1 MHPQA
6 VRLARPPSEPE
17 GLPNVTTRIAT
28 LAGCIAL
35 FILALTIVVPR
46 FADDRSADGEPA
58 ALAQALAT
66 ATSGHEHGASHAEH
80 AAQLDVA
87 GLLETDTQSLRFCA
101 SSSLQPYEGALQQ
114 IEDLGGGEAAT
125 RFARCLLETMLYHAP
140 ASSAAEL
147 DTHHGHFAGCFAA
160 LAEQRFPDPSQAADA
175 AAECVA
181 TDQQ

>member
-1 MHPQA
+1 M
-6 VRLARPPSEPE
+6 
-17 GLPNVTTRIAT
+17 RIAT

-35 FILALTIVVPR
+35 LILALTIVVPR
-46 FADDRSADGEPA
+46 YADDRSADDEPA
-58 ALAQALAT
+58 ALAT
-66 ATSGHEHGASHAEH
+66 ATSGHEHGAAHSEH
-80 AAQLDVA
+80 ATQFDVA
-87 GLLETDTQSLRFCA
+87 GLLATDTQSLRFCA

-147 DTHHGHFAGCFAA
+147 DTHHGHFAGCFAT
-160 LAEQRFPDPSQAADA
+160 LAEQRFPDPSLAADA
-175 AAECVA
+175 VAECVA